1 MTTASQSPKQVGLL
15 FVHGIGEQKRFDHL
29 RASVVEFAEL
39 MRQADDGP
47 FSCAVTDRTKGWEL
61 PPGDAHPHGLSP
73 ITLRVTGPKHDVEF
87 HCHEVWWADLAER
100 EGIFDA
106 IGFWIW
112 GFGQWAAP
120 IYRELDPSGLEK
132 AIDVDKHRTSTLV
145 KLPKSVAGDLRVEPV
160 SRLQLAVA
168 GLIAM
173 LTAAT
178 WSLAKRLLQK
188 LLAQAPSPVLIVRYV
203 GDVRTYEE
211 RAVPGAS
218 ALSDPGHPRRVGIR
232 RRMVA
237 EMVAMGANDKLDRWY
252 VVAHS
257 QGTVLAYNGLTEI
270 GHALPNYLTE
280 AQWKAVPLDLKSDF
294 VTRRRPN
301 GEIGAMMPARPP
313 WLADTHIISR
323 PKLFA
328 KLQGFLTYGSPL
340 NKFAGLWPRVV
351 ATATDVG
358 PEDAPT
364 NPFPKDCRWIN
375 LQAPQDPVAGT
386 LSAFARPI
394 DPTAQVPGQYTPPL
408 ETVETVWGFDYLLA
422 HIRYFTGT
430 EGFDRSAGAKQR
442 RRVVRWLI
450 DPLDPANQPVE
461 IKPYDKALK
470 CVARW
475 LHMYGAYLFILALF
489 LLVTSGMVTAAGGL
503 AKAVLGGKAASF
515 ASVCDFGWAT
525 LQAYGAVTVAAA
537 ATVLFAGLV
546 RWVQESKLNRKLAE
560 GEAARAVTRHDRADD
575 ICGKLNQARAHRSS
589 SVEKVKAEAA
599 FQAARRVMAESLA
612 EQRYWAKVR
621 KLHVLQYWAA
631 ILTGLLSVAAL
642 VWGGRAFWLIA
653 RIGPDL
659 TAPASIKTLW
669 AIGQWVPMLLLITL
683 CYAITMFV
691 QTGINASIKP
701 LSKQKDQTKK
711 P

>member
-1 MTTASQSPKQVGLL
+1 MTTAGQSPTQVGLL

-29 RASVVEFAEL
+29 RASAVEYAEL

-61 PPGDAHPHGLSP
+61 PPGDAHPQGLSP

-132 AIDVDKHRTSTLV
+132 EIDLKNHRTSTLV
-145 KLPKSVAGDLRVEPV
+145 KLPKSVAGDWSVEPV

-168 GLIAM
+168 GLIAL

-188 LLAQAPSPVLIVRYV
+188 LLDQAPTPVLIVRYV

-237 EMVAMGANDKLDRWY
+237 EMVAMGANEKLDRWY

-270 GHALPNYLTE
+270 GHALPNYLTQ
-280 AQWKAVPLDLKSDF
+280 AQWDALPQDLKSDKG
-294 VTRRRPN
+294 TRRRPSD
-301 GEIGAMMPARPP
+301 EIGSMMPARPP
-313 WLADTHIISR
+313 WLAEEDIISR

-328 KLQGFLTYGSPL
+328 KLNGFLTYGSPL

-358 PEDAPT
+358 PENAPG
-364 NPFPKDCRWIN
+364 NPFPDDCRWIN

-386 LSAFARPI
+386 LSAYARSA
-394 DPTAQVPGQYTPPL
+394 DPTAHEPGQYTPRL
-408 ETVETVWGFDYLLA
+408 ETIETVWGFDYLLA
-422 HIRYFTGT
+422 HIRYFMGT
-430 EGFDRSAGAKQR
+430 ESFDASAGATMR
-442 RRVVRWLI
+442 RRVMRWLV
-450 DPLDPANQPVE
+450 DPLDDTKPVAIE
-461 IKPYDKALK
+461 PYAHRLTGA
-470 CVARW
+470 ARW
-475 LHMYGAYLFILALF
+475 LHMYGAYLIILAGF
-489 LLVTSGMVTAAGGL
+489 LLITSAMVTAAGGL

-515 ASVCDFGWAT
+515 ASVPAFFWAT
-525 LQAYGAVTVAAA
+525 LQAFGAVTAAA
-537 ATVLFAGLV
+537 SATVLFAGLL
-546 RWVQESKLNRKLAE
+546 RWVQESKLNRKVAE
-560 GEAARAVTRHDRADD
+560 GEAKHAVARYARAEKK
-575 ICGKLNQARAHRSS
+575 CGEMNQATAHPVSS
-589 SVEKVKAEAA
+589 AAKIKADAA
-599 FQAARRVMAESLA
+599 FQAAREAMAESLK
-612 EQRYWAKVR
+612 EQTYWDKVR
-621 KLHVLQYWAA
+621 KLHVLQYRAA
-631 ILTGLLSVAAL
+631 MLVSGLSIAAL
-642 VWGGRAFWLIA
+642 VAGGVAKWFLAQR
-653 RIGPDL
+653 
-659 TAPASIKTLW
+659 APAMSGKPGLEALW
-669 AIGQWVPMLLLITL
+669 ALGEWMPMLLLITA
-683 CYAITMFV
+683 CYAITMVV
-691 QTGINASIKP
+691 QTVINASVKP
-701 LSKQKDQTKK
+701 LSEK
-711 P
+711 PPKMP